1 MTTKGPPPQPEAR
14 ARIALL
20 GVERSLTGRR
30 WLERPHSERD
40 ALALSQRHALP
51 EIVGRV
57 LAARGVGLDDVESFL
72 GSRLRDALP
81 DPSHLL
87 DMDTAV
93 ERLAS
98 AVMQGERIAVFGDY
112 DVDGATS
119 TALFMRYMRAV
130 QCRSQLYVPDR
141 LTEGYGPNTKALLG
155 LLAEGVSLVVTVD
168 CGTTAHEPL
177 AAARKAGL
185 DVIVVD
191 HHVAEPALPPA
202 VAVVNPNRLDETSP
216 HRQMAAVGVL
226 FLVLVGLSRA
236 LRQAGWFR
244 DRPEPNLMAWLD
256 LVALGTVCDVVALT
270 GVNRAYVAQGLKVM
284 AQRGNAGLRA
294 LSDVAGIREAPG
306 AYHLGF
312 VLGPRVNAGGRIGH
326 SELGARLLS
335 LEDDDEVRQI
345 AMQLDAFNRERQT
358 IEMAVLQSAIEQV
371 EARQPAG
378 KAVLLAAGAGWH
390 PGVLGI
396 VASRL
401 RERFNR
407 PAFVAAIDGGMA
419 TGSGRSVPGVDLGAV
434 VIAARQAGLLLK
446 GGGHPMAAGFTAA
459 ASSLDAFEAFVGHRI
474 ADRVSEVTAEP
485 SLRLDGSIDI
495 KAASVSLARD
505 LERVGPYGSGN
516 AEPRFAIAGAMI
528 AYAEPAGTGHVRV
541 MLTGRDGGRLKAIAF
556 RAMDGELGPA
566 LLGHAGKPFHIA
578 GKLRIDTWGGGERPQ
593 FFIDD
598 AAPVW

>member
-1 MTTKGPPPQPEAR
+1 MTPASFHAAR
-14 ARIALL
+14 DAGSVGTVL
-20 GVERSLTGRR
+20 GVERSLSGRR
-30 WLERPHSERD
+30 WVSRPYSERD
-40 ALALSQRHALP
+40 ALALSQRHSLP
-51 EIVGRV
+51 EVIGRI
-57 LAARGVGLDDVESFL
+57 LAARGVGLDDVPTFL
-72 GSRLRDALP
+72 DGRLRDVLP
-81 DPSHLL
+81 DPGHLL
-87 DMDTAV
+87 GMDTAV

-98 AVMQGERIAVFGDY
+98 AVMQGEQIAVFGDY

-119 TALFMRYMRAV
+119 SALFMRYMQAVACRA
-130 QCRSQLYVPDR
+130 RLYIPDR
-141 LTEGYGPNTKALLG
+141 LTEGYGPNAKALLG
-155 LLAEGVSLVVTVD
+155 LLADGVSLVVTVD

-177 AAARKAGL
+177 DVARKAGL

-236 LRQAGWFR
+236 LRQAGWFCQ
-244 DRPEPNLMAWLD
+244 RPEPNLLGWLD
-256 LVALGTVCDVVALT
+256 LVALGTVCDVVPLT
-270 GVNRAYVAQGLKVM
+270 GINRAYVTQGLKVM

-294 LSDVAGIREAPG
+294 LGDIAGVREAPG
-306 AYHLGF
+306 SYHLGF

-326 SELGARLLS
+326 SALGARLLAS
-335 LEDDDEVRQI
+335 DDNEEVRQI
-345 AMQLDAFNRERQT
+345 ATQLDAFNRERQS
-358 IEMAVLQSAIEQV
+358 IEMAVLQAAIEQV
-371 EARQPAG
+371 EEQQPSG
-378 KAVLLAAGAGWH
+378 RSVLLAAGAGWH

-407 PAFVAAIDGGMA
+407 PTFVASIDGDVA
-419 TGSGRSVPGVDLGAV
+419 TGSGRSIPGVDLGAA
-434 VIAARQAGLLLK
+434 VIAARQAGILQK
-446 GGGHPMAAGFTAA
+446 GGGHPMAAGFTAETA
-459 ASSLDAFEAFVGHRI
+459 KLDALAAFVSSRI
-474 ADRVSEVTAEP
+474 ADRVSEATAEP

-495 KAASVSLARD
+495 KAASVSLVRD
-505 LERVGPYGSGN
+505 LERVGPFGSGN
-516 AEPRFAIAGAMI
+516 PEPRFAITAAMI

-556 RAMDGELGPA
+556 RAMDGDVGPA
-566 LLGHAGKPFHIA
+566 LLGHAGKPFHIV
-578 GKLRIDTWGGGERPQ
+578 GKLRLDTWGGGERPQ